1 MTLPRR
7 LEGRIILVTGAGS
20 GLGLAAVERLVAEGA
35 IVAGFDLEPAAALA
49 AGAATVRT
57 CDVRDA
63 GEIDRAVAHV
73 LARHGGIDGLAT
85 FAGIEAPGTIE
96 EVDADTWARVMA
108 VNVIGTANVV
118 RAVMPTMRAQGQ
130 GAIVLVSSQLAL
142 SGASRCVAYAAS
154 KGAINAMCQ
163 GLAVDCA
170 PHGIRVN
177 AVAPGASETP
187 MMFRA
192 FAGLAEAQQVAA
204 RDRHAMKRFGQP
216 HETAAALA
224 FLLSADASFITGV
237 VLPVDGGWSVL

>member
-1 MTLPRR
+1 MRR
-7 LEGRIILVTGAGS
+7 FDGKVIVVSGAGS
-20 GLGLAAVERLVAEGA
+20 GLGLAAVARLAEEGGH
-35 IVAGFDLEPAAALA
+35 VVGLDLDPAAASG
-49 AGAATVRT
+49 AGAGAVMT

-63 GEIDRAVAHV
+63 EAVTRV
-73 LARHGGIDGLAT
+73 VDDVRRTHGRIDGLAT

-96 EVDADTWARVMA
+96 EVESEAWANVLA
-108 VNVIGTANVV
+108 VNVMGTAHAV
-118 RAVMPTMRAQGQ
+118 RAVMPAMRAQE

-163 GLAVDCA
+163 SLAVDCA
-170 PHGIRVN
+170 ADGIRVN
-177 AVAPGASETP
+177 ALAPGASETP
-187 MMFRA
+187 MMGRA
-192 FAGLAEAQQVAA
+192 FAGLVEAQRAAA

-224 FLLSADASFITGV
+224 FLLSADASFVTGV